1 MNDSDSIILQ
11 SFQIGTFAINRL
23 INELKPK
30 YFVLYDCDI
39 SVVRQIEVYQAS
51 NPDTRVKVFFMMYGK
66 SVEEQAYLSS
76 LRHEKEAFE
85 KLINEKANMV
95 VPEDRE
101 GRDETNPDLL
111 RGSHIENS
119 IINSRKGGGQECQ
132 KQPPK
137 VIVDMREF
145 RSELPSLLHKR
156 GIDIEPI
163 TLEVGDY
170 ILTPDICVERKSIS
184 DLIGS
189 LNNGR
194 LYNQATSMTRFY
206 SRLFISIS
214 ASNF

>member
-1 MNDSDSIILQ
+1 MR
-11 SFQIGTFAINRL
+11 G
-23 INELKPK
+23 
-30 YFVLYDCDI
+30 
-39 SVVRQIEVYQAS
+39 
-51 NPDTRVKVFFMMYGK
+51 
-66 SVEEQAYLSS
+66 
-76 LRHEKEAFE
+76 
-85 KLINEKANMV
+85 NEK
-95 VPEDRE
+95 
-101 GRDETNPDLL
+101 NP
-111 RGSHIENS
+111 
-119 IINSRKGGGQECQ
+119 INTRKGGGLVQVQ
-132 KQPPK
+132 KSNPK

-206 SRLFISIS
+206 TRLVMGSTSI
-214 ASNF
+214 ALNFV